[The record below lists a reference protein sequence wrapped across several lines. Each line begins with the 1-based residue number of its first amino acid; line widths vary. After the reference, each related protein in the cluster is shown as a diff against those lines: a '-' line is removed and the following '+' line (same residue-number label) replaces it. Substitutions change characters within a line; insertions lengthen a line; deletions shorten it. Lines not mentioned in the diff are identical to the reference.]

1 MKQVRTLKYLSAV
14 LAVGLLAAACGS
26 PSGDDAADAEAIVIK
41 IGQVLPINSVQAA
54 LAKTQVIGAQIAVEE
69 VNAAG
74 GIDGKKIEMVVKD
87 DKLEA
92 ARVGTVLRELNDEGV
107 KLTMGYQTSPECQ
120 AGAEAAVR
128 LDQVVLANHCASALL
143 VDPKPASENFWML
156 STSGLETATAAGKY
170 LAKDKPEVDTWDVFG
185 YDADITRS
193 NWETMRPAMEEAGVK
208 VRRNSEFW
216 VPVDATSY
224 RSQLTKQISGLIST
238 KEKRGLFMSTYGA
251 GTTSYLKQA
260 EPLGVL
266 DEYSEIVT
274 LGAFWQSAVSMNGTA
289 PEIVNVHEY
298 FAGCQDNPM
307 DTAFIEAFEAET
319 GTLPDAAAYQS
330 YIGVKFYAA
339 AIEKA
344 GSADPKA
351 VQKAFAGL
359 SIDTPTGHKITMDG
373 ETHKAYS
380 PLTVAHLVGD
390 PAAKDGVKVISCDVA
405 E

>member
-1 MKQVRTLKYLSAV
+1 MKQTRTLKYLSAAFA
-14 LAVGLLAAACGS
+14 LGLLASGCG
-26 PSGDDAADAEAIVIK
+26 GDDDSGSDSGVIK
-41 IGQVLPINSVQAA
+41 IGQVLPVNSVQAA
-54 LAKTQVIGAQIAVEE
+54 LAETEILGAQIAADEI
-69 VNAAG
+69 NADG

-92 ARVGTVLRELNDEGV
+92 ARVGTVLRELNDDGV

-128 LDQVVLANHCASALL
+128 LEQVVLANHCSSALL

-156 STSGLETATAAGKY
+156 SSSGLETATAAGNY
-170 LAKDKPEVDTWDVFG
+170 LANVKPEVDTWDVFG

-193 NWETMRPAMEEAGVK
+193 NWVTMHDAMDEAGMDV
-208 VRRNSEFW
+208 VTNQEFW

-224 RSQLTKQISGLIST
+224 RSQLAKQASSLAGT
-238 KEKRGLFMSTYGA
+238 QETRGLFMSTYGA

-260 EPLGVL
+260 EPLGLL

-274 LGAFWQSAVSMNGTA
+274 LGAFWQSAVSMEGSA

-298 FAGCQDNPM
+298 TAGCQDNEI
-307 DTAFIEAFEAET
+307 DKAFVKAFLDET
-319 GTLPDAAAYQS
+319 GALPDAAAYQS

-344 GSADPKA
+344 GSADPKK
-351 VQKAFAGL
+351 VQEAFAGL
-359 SIDTPTGHKITMDG
+359 SIDTPTGYPITMDG
-373 ETHKAYS
+373 ETHKAKS
-380 PLTVAHLVGD
+380 TLTAATLVGD
-390 PAAKDGVKVISCDVA
+390 PSAQDGVKVVSCEAA

>member
-1 MKQVRTLKYLSAV
+1 MKQTRTLKYLSAAFA
-14 LAVGLLAAACGS
+14 LGLLASGCG
-26 PSGDDAADAEAIVIK
+26 GDDDSGSDSGVIK
-41 IGQVLPINSVQAA
+41 IGQVLPVNSVQAA
-54 LAKTQVIGAQIAVEE
+54 LAETEILGAQIAADEI
-69 VNAAG
+69 NADG

-92 ARVGTVLRELNDEGV
+92 ARVGTVLRELNDDGV

-128 LDQVVLANHCASALL
+128 LEQVVLANHCSSALL

-156 STSGLETATAAGKY
+156 SSSGLETATAAGNY
-170 LAKDKPEVDTWDVFG
+170 LANAKPEVNTWDVFG

-193 NWETMRPAMEEAGVK
+193 NWVTMHDAMDEAGMDV
-208 VRRNSEFW
+208 VTNQEFW

-224 RSQLTKQISGLIST
+224 
-238 KEKRGLFMSTYGA
+238 
-251 GTTSYLKQA
+251 LKQA
-260 EPLGVL
+260 EPLGLL

-274 LGAFWQSAVSMNGTA
+274 LGAFWQSAVSMEGTA

-298 FAGCQDNPM
+298 TAGCQDNEI
-307 DTAFIEAFEAET
+307 DKAFVKAFLDET
-319 GTLPDAAAYQS
+319 GALPDAAAYQS

-344 GSADPKA
+344 GSADPKK
-351 VQKAFAGL
+351 VQEAFAGL
-359 SIDTPTGHKITMDG
+359 SIDTPTGYPITMDG
-373 ETHKAYS
+373 ETHKAKS
-380 PLTVAHLVGD
+380 TLTAATLVGD
-390 PAAKDGVKVISCDVA
+390 PSAQDGVKVVSCEAA